1 MLRSFTSSNILW
13 RTLFRTKSDYAV
25 LAMDPPQDFPISAP
39 TDTNSKKP
47 NVCWLYSHGTQNFGI
62 TSPLAKN
69 KTCQYRNV
77 RLHRDIRSSKCW
89 DGILK
94 VKIKHKTLIYWA
106 HCSDCGRKP
115 KLLNGN
121 NRAVIEATAWLELQ
135 EYLPEKLHTSQQL
148 KKWPELCSCLHPE

>member
-1 MLRSFTSSNILW
+1 MLCSFTSPNILW

-47 NVCWLYSHGTQNFGI
+47 NVSWLYSHGTQNFGI

-77 RLHRDIRSSKCW
+77 RLHHDIRSSKCW
-89 DGILK
+89 DRILK
-94 VKIKHKTLIYWA
+94 VKIKHKNTNLLGTLQWLWEKTQTVKRKQSGSHWGNCLAWA
-106 HCSDCGRKP
+106 PRISSWK
-115 KLLNGN
+115 
-121 NRAVIEATAWLELQ
+121 AAYFSATQEMAWVM
-135 EYLPEKLHTSQQL
+135 
-148 KKWPELCSCLHPE
+148 